1 MSMDV
6 KSLTALV
13 FFAILIEGMVEY
25 IKLGIQK
32 NMCIEIIGAMV
43 GGLVVA
49 FGFHLDLFA
58 AVGIT
63 TDVPFISTIL
73 TGIIISRGSNYAW
86 DLIGKFTETEAEVIK
101 LTEEQQMNMDITR
114 PDEEFNEDNVTH
126 ESEEGVG

>member
-13 FFAILIEGMVEY
+13 FFAILIEGLVEY

-32 NMCIEIIGAMV
+32 NMCGEIIGAMV
-43 GGLVVA
+43 GGLIVS

-73 TGIIISRGSNYAW
+73 TGIIISRGANYVW
-86 DLIGKFTETEAEVIK
+86 DLIGKFTETERDVIK

-114 PDEEFNEDNVTH
+114 PDDELNTDNVMH

>member
-1 MSMDV
+1 MDV

-32 NMCIEIIGAMV
+32 NMCGEIIGAMV

-73 TGIIISRGSNYAW
+73 TGIIVARGSNYVW
-86 DLIGKFTETEAEVIK
+86 DLIGKFTETEKSVIK
-101 LTEEQQMNMDITR
+101 LTEEQKENMAIER
-114 PDEEFNEDNVTH
+114 PDEEVNEDNVIH
-126 ESEEGVG
+126 EKTEGEG

>member
-1 MSMDV
+1 MDV

-32 NMCIEIIGAMV
+32 NMCGEIIGAMV
-43 GGLVVA
+43 GGLIVS

-73 TGIIISRGSNYAW
+73 TGIIVARGSNYVW
-86 DLIGKFTETEAEVIK
+86 DLIGKFTETERDVIK
-101 LTEEQQMNMDITR
+101 LTAEQKENMEIER
-114 PDEEFNEDNVTH
+114 PDEEINEDNVTH
-126 ESEEGVG
+126 EKTEGEG

>member
-1 MSMDV
+1 MDV

-25 IKLGIQK
+25 VKLGIQK
-32 NMCIEIIGAMV
+32 NMCAEIIGAV
-43 GGLVVA
+43 VAGLIVA

-63 TDVPFISTIL
+63 TDVPFISTVL
-73 TGIIISRGSNYAW
+73 TGIIVARGSNYVW
-86 DLIGKFTETEAEVIK
+86 DLIGRFTEVEKSVVK
-101 LTEEQQMNMDITR
+101 LTEEQQENMDIVR
-114 PDEEFNEDNVTH
+114 PDEEFNEDNVAH

>member
-1 MSMDV
+1 MDV

-32 NMCIEIIGAMV
+32 NMCGEIIGAMV

-73 TGIIISRGSNYAW
+73 TGIIVARGSNYVW
-86 DLIGKFTETEAEVIK
+86 DLIGKFTEAEKTVIK
-101 LTEEQQMNMDITR
+101 LTEEQKENMAIER
-114 PDEEFNEDNVTH
+114 PDAEFNEDNVTH
-126 ESEEGVG
+126 EKTEGEG